1 MKPGQLAAAALAVL
15 AVAAGG
21 CTDDGD
27 STAATPT
34 ASPAA
39 PAPGRFLTRV
49 ELANQLGNLFHRGL
63 YRLAVMSQ
71 PGDDASDL
79 GQSLPT
85 GTLRA
90 VGCRPAAARP
100 AGGGS
105 WAWSCIVRW
114 ETVDGRRDTT
124 PYRVRMNRRGCFF
137 ASASPALAQR
147 YDATIRSYS
156 EHPLNQLQSL
166 RRGC

>member
-1 MKPGQLAAAALAVL
+1 VRRGQLAAAALAVL

-21 CTDDGD
+21 CSDDGD

-34 ASPAA
+34 ASRAA

-49 ELANQLGNLFHRGL
+49 ELANQLGNLFHRRL
-63 YRLAVMSQ
+63 YRVAVMSQ
-71 PGDDASDL
+71 PGDDAPDL

-85 GTLRA
+85 GTVRA

-100 AGGGS
+100 SGGS
-105 WAWSCIVRW
+105 WDWSCSVRF

-124 PYRVRMNRRGCFF
+124 RYRVRQNSRGCLF

-147 YDATIRSYS
+147 YDATIRSFS